1 MRNISWCPCLNTRL
15 NLHIS
20 INCDKRA
27 VVLSASIVEH
37 RQPSPTCLPTGSS
50 CWGAAWLP
58 GWCRA
63 STWRTTPSWWPADT
77 GTPST
82 RRTTVLYCTVL
93 CCTVLYCTVL
103 YRYALD
109 PENYVLGAFFHY
121 LDILQLFLA
130 ILMVI
135 CGTNQCLK

>member
-1 MRNISWCPCLNTRL
+1 MAAGVVQS
-15 NLHIS
+15 LHLAH
-20 INCDKRA
+20 DTQLVAGR
-27 VVLSASIVEH
+27 H
-37 RQPSPTCLPTGSS
+37 RYALDPEN
-50 CWGAAWLP
+50 
-58 GWCRA
+58 
-63 STWRTTPSWWPADT
+63 
-77 GTPST
+77 
-82 RRTTVLYCTVL
+82 YCTVL